1 MAKYGLALHTSSP
14 GLGLAIGNLEN
25 NTCRTQSWPL
35 GRDTSNVLHSYL
47 VKFMTPQAWQDLAW
61 VAVAIGPGGFTG
73 TRLAVVTART
83 IGQQLQIPVFGISSL
98 AAIAWSQQIDGT
110 LAVEIPAQRGQIH
123 AGIYVVNHQQSQ
135 LAVQQIDR
143 VTTISDWEAVISTMP
158 VQRISIASG
167 ADVSDTVS
175 AVWELAQRQWQQ
187 GDRSSWELALPVYG
201 QSPV

>member
-14 GLGLAIGNLEN
+14 ALGLAIGDIESNSYRSE
-25 NTCRTQSWPL
+25 SWLL

-47 VKFMTPQAWQDLAW
+47 AKFMAPQVWADLAW

-83 IGQQLQIPVFGISSL
+83 IGEQLQIPVFGISSL
-98 AAIAWSQQIDGT
+98 AAIAWSQKIDGT

-123 AGIYVVNHQQSQ
+123 NGIYVVNHQQSE

-158 VQRISIASG
+158 VQRISIAAG

-175 AVWELAQRQWQQ
+175 AVWELAKKQWDQ
-187 GDRSSWELALPVYG
+187 GDRPSWELALPVYG

>member
-14 GLGLAIGNLEN
+14 ALGLAIGDLNSN
-25 NTCRTQSWPL
+25 ICRTQSWPL

-47 VKFMTPQAWQDLAW
+47 AKFMAPQSWTDLDW

-98 AAIAWSQQIDGT
+98 AAIAWSQGRNGII
-110 LAVEIPAQRGQIH
+110 AVEMPAQRGQMH
-123 AGIYVVNHQQSQ
+123 AGIYAVNHSPSQ
-135 LAVQQIDR
+135 LTVWQAGR
-143 VTTISDWEAVISTMP
+143 VTTMAEWEQMVGAA
-158 VQRISIASG
+158 QRVSIAVG
-167 ADVSDTVS
+167 ADVGYTVQ
-175 AVWELAQRQWQQ
+175 AVWELAQMQWEN
-187 GDRSSWELALPVYG
+187 GDRPTWQSALPVYG

>member
-14 GLGLAIGNLEN
+14 ALGLAIGDLDSYS
-25 NTCRTQSWPL
+25 CRTQSWPL

-47 VKFMTPQAWQDLAW
+47 AEFMQPQSWSDLGW

-98 AAIAWSQQIDGT
+98 AAIAWSQGCDGSI
-110 LAVEIPAQRGQIH
+110 AVEIPAQRGQIH
-123 AGIYVVNHQQSQ
+123 TGIYVVNRQQQQ
-135 LAVQQIDR
+135 LEVLQADR
-143 VTTISDWEAVISTMP
+143 VMTPEEWELEAAGS
-158 VQRISIASG
+158 QRVSIAAG

-175 AVWELAQRQWQQ
+175 AVWELAKQQWNK
-187 GDRSSWELALPVYG
+187 GDRPAWQLALPIYG

>member
-14 GLGLAIGNLEN
+14 ALGLAIGDLDSYS
-25 NTCRTQSWPL
+25 CRTQSWPL

-47 VKFMTPQAWQDLAW
+47 AEFMQPQSWSDLGW

-83 IGQQLQIPVFGISSL
+83 IGQQLQIPVFGVSSL
-98 AAIAWSQQIDGT
+98 AAIAWSQGCDGAI
-110 LAVEIPAQRGQIH
+110 AVEIPAQRGQIH
-123 AGIYVVNHQQSQ
+123 AGIYVVNRQQQQ
-135 LAVQQIDR
+135 LEVLQADR
-143 VTTISDWEAVISTMP
+143 VMTPEEWELEAAGS
-158 VQRISIASG
+158 QRVSIAAG

-175 AVWELAQRQWQQ
+175 AVWELAKQQWNK
-187 GDRSSWELALPVYG
+187 GDRPAWQLALPIYG

>member
-14 GLGLAIGNLEN
+14 ALGLAIGDLDSYS
-25 NTCRTQSWPL
+25 CRTQSWPL

-47 VKFMTPQAWQDLAW
+47 AEFMQPQSWSDLGW

-98 AAIAWSQQIDGT
+98 AAIAWSQGCDGSI
-110 LAVEIPAQRGQIH
+110 AVEIPAQRGQIH
-123 AGIYVVNHQQSQ
+123 TGIYVVNRQQQQ
-135 LAVQQIDR
+135 LEVLQADR
-143 VTTISDWEAVISTMP
+143 VTTMAEWELVLGFGAAQRVALAAGTDVGYT
-158 VQRISIASG
+158 VQ
-167 ADVSDTVS
+167 
-175 AVWELAQRQWQQ
+175 AVWELAKNQWEK
-187 GDRSSWELALPVYG
+187 GDRPAWQSALPVYG